1 MKILTGTQTLLK
13 SRKREKA
20 PELVAE
26 QEEADREKSDV
37 SNESSDGS
45 DDSGTE
51 SSGEEEEDLMIAA
64 LEELAEEE
72 AESEGCIGRAE
83 TEADEAD
90 EQAKVDH
97 RQTENM
103 IDLLEDASDIN
114 RISVCEALEQR
125 FKEAQRE
132 PSMPSAEPSSQPSAK
147 PGSLPSAEPR
157 SLPTDATAEATE
169 ELHVDDAFRA
179 QNHSVRTRTNTTP
192 NPWFKISD
200 VEWGTALAEDVNW
213 EFQWGTALEQR
224 IEKYLQYDSEATAT
238 ECTEQRTYYSSLI
251 MQNCTTGASRQRSC
265 GVSAFAFSAVV
276 AGEQWHIHATDPRIK
291 TNRAA
296 TQSFVYFELDGTDA
310 CIGGVRELYSD
321 GAGAPLLLLNALL
334 TIVVCSSGRPC
345 FVHDRY
351 LILRDLQIIGNA
363 SVTSGRE
370 LPWDTDSELA
380 WCPMLTNTYVRN
392 LQGLCSMLP
401 RLETG
406 ANQCPRCLLS
416 LLLGR
421 SHWVL

>member
-1 MKILTGTQTLLK
+1 M
-13 SRKREKA
+13 
-20 PELVAE
+20 
-26 QEEADREKSDV
+26 
-37 SNESSDGS
+37 
-45 DDSGTE
+45 
-51 SSGEEEEDLMIAA
+51 
-64 LEELAEEE
+64 
-72 AESEGCIGRAE
+72 
-83 TEADEAD
+83 
-90 EQAKVDH
+90 
-97 RQTENM
+97 
-103 IDLLEDASDIN
+103 
-114 RISVCEALEQR
+114 
-125 FKEAQRE
+125 
-132 PSMPSAEPSSQPSAK
+132 
-147 PGSLPSAEPR
+147 
-157 SLPTDATAEATE
+157 
-169 ELHVDDAFRA
+169 HVDDAFRA
-179 QNHSVRTRTNTTP
+179 HNHSVRTRTNTTP

-251 MQNCTTGASRQRSC
+251 IQNCTT
-265 GVSAFAFSAVV
+265 
-276 AGEQWHIHATDPRIK
+276 GEQWHIHATDPRIK

-321 GAGAPLLLLNALL
+321 GAG
-334 TIVVCSSGRPC
+334 RPC

-351 LILRDLQIIGNA
+351 LNSRDLQIIGNA

-401 RLETG
+401 RLETDRTG
-406 ANQCPRCLLS
+406 YCERYTTNVAICQDEVEHPDTFFFRFSVDESGNEMKGMSKEQLDAI
-416 LLLGR
+416 
-421 SHWVL
+421 VLE